1 MLRIARFEKVS
12 PQRFVNDWISTF
24 PQQTIEQAVMA
35 YEHIQLPR
43 RATSGSAGYDFFA
56 PVGFELPAGGSIKI
70 PTGVRALIED
80 GWVLTLYPRS
90 GLGFK
95 FRFQLDNTVGVID
108 SDYAHSDN
116 EGHIFMRMTN
126 DSREGKVLPGNI
138 IKIDGFLNHRVDTK
152 LLGDIADEFAKYFDT
167 SKVTVVLTAEASGIA
182 LATACAERYGVP
194 MLFAKKAKSD
204 NIESGLIQS
213 EIFSYTYKKKV
224 TLLVSQEWLSKDDR
238 VLIIDD
244 FMANGYAMGG
254 LVDIVKKAGAQL
266 VGIGVAVE
274 KGFQGGGDKFRA
286 MKDVPYKALAVI
298 ESASAEDGITFR
310 EDD

>member
-1 MLRIARFEKVS
+1 M
-12 PQRFVNDWISTF
+12 
-24 PQQTIEQAVMA
+24 
-35 YEHIQLPR
+35 
-43 RATSGSAGYDFFA
+43 
-56 PVGFELPAGGSIKI
+56 
-70 PTGVRALIED
+70 
-80 GWVLTLYPRS
+80 
-90 GLGFK
+90 
-95 FRFQLDNTVGVID
+95 
-108 SDYAHSDN
+108 
-116 EGHIFMRMTN
+116 
-126 DSREGKVLPGNI
+126 
-138 IKIDGFLNHRVDTK
+138 
-152 LLGDIADEFAKYFDT
+152 
-167 SKVTVVLTAEASGIA
+167 VLTAEASGIA
-182 LATACAERYGVP
+182 LATVCAERYGVP

-244 FMANGYAMGG
+244 FMANGYAMSG
-254 LVDIVKKAGAQL
+254 LVDIVNKAGAQL

>member
-1 MLRIARFEKVS
+1 MEQLKERIR
-12 PQRFVNDWISTF
+12 
-24 PQQTIEQAVMA
+24 
-35 YEHIQLPR
+35 
-43 RATSGSAGYDFFA
+43 
-56 PVGFELPAGGSIKI
+56 
-70 PTGVRALIED
+70 
-80 GWVLTLYPRS
+80 
-90 GLGFK
+90 
-95 FRFQLDNTVGVID
+95 
-108 SDYAHSDN
+108 
-116 EGHIFMRMTN
+116 
-126 DSREGKVLPGNI
+126 REGKVLPGNI

-152 LLGDIADEFAKYFDT
+152 LLGDIADEFAKYFDID
-167 SKVTVVLTAEASGIA
+167 KVTLVLTAEASGIA
-182 LATACAERYGVP
+182 LATVCAEKYGVP

-224 TLLVSQEWLSKDDR
+224 TLLVSQEWLSENDR

-244 FMANGYAMGG
+244 FMANGYAIGG
-254 LVDIVKKAGAQL
+254 LVDIVNKAGAQL

-298 ESASAEDGITFR
+298 ESADENGIIFR